1 MSPANDTSELLE
13 SFERGVLTLTINRP
27 DAHNTMSFAVNDALR
42 AALGRAAV
50 DPEVRCIVLTGA
62 GTVFCAGGDIGD
74 QESGANFEL
83 GDSPEDVHAA
93 TVRTFRRGMEIT
105 KLLHDSPKPTVAV
118 MPGAAAG
125 SGLALAL
132 ACDLR
137 FCLDTAKLT
146 TAYAKV
152 GLSGDSGISWLLPR
166 IVGPAKAKELL
177 FSADVLS
184 GAEALD
190 IGLVTRVASSEDFA
204 ADAES
209 FVRHVVGLPTVAL
222 GLMKENLRAAHDA
235 TLDEILDLEAE
246 NVVRSMETEDHQ
258 NAAAA
263 FMKKESVTFRGR

>member
-1 MSPANDTSELLE
+1 MTGPDEAPELLE
-13 SFERGVLTLTINRP
+13 SLEGGVLTLTINRP

-42 AALGRAAV
+42 AALGRGAT

-74 QESGANFEL
+74 QESGANFES

-93 TVRTFRRGMEIT
+93 TVRTFRRGMEIA
-105 KLLHDSPKPTVAV
+105 KLLHESPKPTVAV

-146 TAYAKV
+146 TAYARV
-152 GLSGDSGISWLLPR
+152 GLSGDSGISWFLPR

-177 FSADVLS
+177 FSATVLS

-190 IGLVTRVASSEDFA
+190 IGLVTRVASRDDFA
-204 ADAES
+204 DAAQS
-209 FVRHVVGLPTVAL
+209 FVHHVAEQPTVAL
-222 GLMKENLRAAHDA
+222 GLMKENLRVSHDA

-246 NVVRSMETEDHQ
+246 NVVRSMQTEDHQ